1 MFYILF
7 FPKIVEIDRVL
18 KKVSEGV
25 EMFESMIDKLEAAP
39 PGNQKEKCESD
50 LKKEI
55 KKLQRLRDQIKSWLS
70 MNEIKDKSA
79 LMENRKL
86 IEQQMERFKVIEREM
101 KTKAFSKEGLSQS
114 AKLDPKEKEKL
125 ETSEWVSSM
134 VDELDRQRE
143 MKEAESETLQRG
155 MKKGKKD
162 HAKTERL
169 KEFEH
174 QIERYKFHVGRLE
187 LINRLLGNDQ
197 LDTEQV
203 LSIQEDIKYFVESNQ
218 EPDFE
223 EDEYIYDD
231 LNLEEEE
238 RIYSIP
244 NAEDVANPSPEDED
258 EETEKLG
265 KGPSLPPPAKASSL
279 QVQTQ
284 PIPRKANDSTATSPV
299 SSKSTSPLQSRSPVD
314 IKSTIAK
321 TPSAPAIQYA
331 QAAAATS
338 QRLRQD
344 SGSVTSPSAQ
354 DREDAAFDRHAETEE
369 GKSQTSPSITSQA
382 ETTTAVKHISNSSA
396 PSKPQETKDITEAL
410 PNSLSDLVSSFEAL
424 KSRAV
429 GKNDKE
435 YNSRMLDASFTLVP
449 DIFECERPKQYQAKQ
464 PYQTPSYYPQT
475 ALDIFDNPAFFERV
489 DVDAL
494 FFIFYYRQ
502 GTYQQYLA
510 ARELKR
516 QSWRFHKKYLTWFQ
530 RHDEPQTITEDYEQ
544 GTYIYFDYEH
554 AWCQRK
560 KSDFRFEYKFL
571 EDSDFI

>member
-1 MFYILF
+1 MKKLQ
-7 FPKIVEIDRVL
+7 VEIDRVL

-86 IEQQMERFKVIEREM
+86 IELQMERFKVIEREM

-114 AKLDPKEKEKL
+114 QKLDPKEKEKL
-125 ETSEWVSSM
+125 EASEWISTM

-143 MKEAESETLQRG
+143 IKEAESETLQRG

-174 QIERYKFHVGRLE
+174 QIERYKWHVGRLE

-244 NAEDVANPSPEDED
+244 NAEDVANPSLEDED
-258 EETEKLG
+258 EDAESLG
-265 KGPSLPPPAKASSL
+265 RGPSLPPPTKSL
-279 QVQTQ
+279 SLEVQTQ
-284 PIPRKANDSTATSPV
+284 SIPKKANDSTATSPV

-314 IKSTIAK
+314 MKSTIVKA
-321 TPSAPAIQYA
+321 PSVPTIQYA

-354 DREDAAFDRHAETEE
+354 DKEDAFDRRNEMEE
-369 GKSQTSPSITSQA
+369 SISQPSPSIPTQPEPIAATKPS
-382 ETTTAVKHISNSSA
+382 TISSA
-396 PSKPQETKDITEAL
+396 PPKPQETKDITAAL

-502 GTYQQYLA
+502 STYQQYLA

-571 EDSDFI
+571 EDSDYI

>member
-1 MFYILF
+1 
-7 FPKIVEIDRVL
+7 EIDRVL

-86 IEQQMERFKVIEREM
+86 IELQMERFKVIEREM

-125 ETSEWVSSM
+125 EASEWISSM

-174 QIERYKFHVGRLE
+174 QIERYKWHVGRLE

-197 LDTEQV
+197 LDTDQV

-244 NAEDVANPSPEDED
+244 NAEDVANPSPEDE
-258 EETEKLG
+258 G
-265 KGPSLPPPAKASSL
+265 
-279 QVQTQ
+279 
-284 PIPRKANDSTATSPV
+284 
-299 SSKSTSPLQSRSPVD
+299 
-314 IKSTIAK
+314 
-321 TPSAPAIQYA
+321 
-331 QAAAATS
+331 
-338 QRLRQD
+338 
-344 SGSVTSPSAQ
+344 
-354 DREDAAFDRHAETEE
+354 
-369 GKSQTSPSITSQA
+369 
-382 ETTTAVKHISNSSA
+382 
-396 PSKPQETKDITEAL
+396 
-410 PNSLSDLVSSFEAL
+410 
-424 KSRAV
+424 
-429 GKNDKE
+429 
-435 YNSRMLDASFTLVP
+435 
-449 DIFECERPKQYQAKQ
+449 
-464 PYQTPSYYPQT
+464 
-475 ALDIFDNPAFFERV
+475 
-489 DVDAL
+489 
-494 FFIFYYRQ
+494 
-502 GTYQQYLA
+502 
-510 ARELKR
+510 
-516 QSWRFHKKYLTWFQ
+516 
-530 RHDEPQTITEDYEQ
+530 
-544 GTYIYFDYEH
+544 
-554 AWCQRK
+554 
-560 KSDFRFEYKFL
+560 
-571 EDSDFI
+571 

>member
-1 MFYILF
+1 MSMKKLQAD
-7 FPKIVEIDRVL
+7 IDRVL

-55 KKLQRLRDQIKSWLS
+55 KKLQRLRDQIKTWIS

-114 AKLDPKEKEKL
+114 AKLDPREKEKL
-125 ETSEWVSSM
+125 ETSEWLSTT

-143 MKEAESETLQRG
+143 VKEAELETMQRG
-155 MKKGKKD
+155 TKKGKKD
-162 HAKTERL
+162 HAKNERM

-174 QIERYKFHVGRLE
+174 QIERYKWHVNRLE

-203 LSIQEDIKYFVESNQ
+203 LSIQEDVKYFVESNQ

-244 NAEDVANPSPEDED
+244 NADDVVPSLEDEVLSED
-258 EETEKLG
+258 DPELLG
-265 KGPSLPPPAKASSL
+265 SGRIPSLPPAKSTSL
-279 QVQTQ
+279 QVQTT
-284 PIPRKANDSTATSPV
+284 PIPKRKDDSTATSPV
-299 SSKSTSPLQSRSPVD
+299 STKSNSPLLARSPVD
-314 IKSTIAK
+314 IKP
-321 TPSAPAIQYA
+321 PSAKMPVAPTIQYA
-331 QAAAATS
+331 QAAASHT
-338 QRLRQD
+338 QRNRTD
-344 SGSVTSPSAQ
+344 SGTGSTQSVHDRSDDDDAKANVPAPASIHTEPVVAEGNGIRRISPSKQ
-354 DREDAAFDRHAETEE
+354 EQKD
-369 GKSQTSPSITSQA
+369 PSA
-382 ETTTAVKHISNSSA
+382 NM
-396 PSKPQETKDITEAL
+396 PST
-410 PNSLSDLVSSFEAL
+410 LSDLVSSFEAL

-429 GKNDKE
+429 GKSDQD
-435 YNSRMLDASFTLVP
+435 YNSTMLDASFMLVP

-530 RHDEPQTITEDYEQ
+530 RHEEPQTITEDYEQ

-560 KSDFRFEYKFL
+560 KSDFRFEYRFL
-571 EDSDFI
+571 EDSDLI

>member
-1 MFYILF
+1 MSMKKLQ
-7 FPKIVEIDRVL
+7 DRVL

-55 KKLQRLRDQIKSWLS
+55 KKLQRLRDQIKTWIS

-86 IEQQMERFKVIEREM
+86 IEQQMEKFKVIEREM

-125 ETSEWVSSM
+125 ETSEWLSST
-134 VDELDRQRE
+134 VEELDRQRE
-143 MKEAESETLQRG
+143 MKEAELETMQRG
-155 MKKGKKD
+155 TKKGKKD
-162 HAKTERL
+162 HAKAERI

-174 QIERYKFHVGRLE
+174 QIERYKWHVNRLE

-203 LSIQEDIKYFVESNQ
+203 LSIQEDVKYFVESNQ

-244 NAEDVANPSPEDED
+244 NAEDVANPTPEED
-258 EETEKLG
+258 DLDPDLKPG
-265 KGPSLPPPAKASSL
+265 KGPSLPPPPTKTASL
-279 QVQTQ
+279 HVQTQ
-284 PIPRKANDSTATSPV
+284 SIPKQGKDDSAATSPV
-299 SSKSTSPLQSRSPVD
+299 STKSSSPLHARSPVD
-314 IKSTIAK
+314 IKPSPVK
-321 TPSAPAIQYA
+321 TPAAPTIQYA
-331 QAAAATS
+331 QAAAAHAQRMRTESGTGSTQSTHDRNDQAADNQSETDDAKVNATTAAFS
-338 QRLRQD
+338 QPETAVP
-344 SGSVTSPSAQ
+344 SGRASSASPSKQQQQQQQQ
-354 DREDAAFDRHAETEE
+354 DKKD
-369 GKSQTSPSITSQA
+369 P
-382 ETTTAVKHISNSSA
+382 TAN
-396 PSKPQETKDITEAL
+396 L
-410 PNSLSDLVSSFEAL
+410 PPALSDLVSSFEAL

-429 GKNDKE
+429 GKSDQD
-435 YNSRMLDASFTLVP
+435 YNFKMLDASFMLVP

-475 ALDIFDNPAFFERV
+475 ALDIFDNPAFFERI

-530 RHDEPQTITEDYEQ
+530 RHEEPQTITEDYEQ

-560 KSDFRFEYKFL
+560 KSDFRFL
-571 EDSDFI
+571 EDSDLI

>member
-1 MFYILF
+1 MFLEIAD
-7 FPKIVEIDRVL
+7 IDRVL

-55 KKLQRLRDQIKSWLS
+55 KKLQRLRDQIKTWIS

-86 IEQQMERFKVIEREM
+86 IEQQMEKFKVIEREM

-125 ETSEWVSSM
+125 ETSEWLSNM

-143 MKEAESETLQRG
+143 MTEAELETMQRG
-155 MKKGKKD
+155 TKKGKKD
-162 HAKTERL
+162 HSKVERM

-174 QIERYKFHVGRLE
+174 QIERYKWHVNRLE

-203 LSIQEDIKYFVESNQ
+203 LSIQEDVKYFVESNQ

-244 NAEDVANPSPEDED
+244 NAEDVANPSPEED
-258 EETEKLG
+258 DLDPDVKLV
-265 KGPSLPPPAKASSL
+265 KGPSLPPAKALSL

-284 PIPRKANDSTATSPV
+284 TIPKKGKEDSAATSPV
-299 SSKSTSPLQSRSPVD
+299 STKSSSPLHARSPVD
-314 IKSTIAK
+314 IKPSPIK
-321 TPSAPAIQYA
+321 TPAVPTIQYA
-331 QAAAATS
+331 QAAAAHA
-338 QRLRQD
+338 QRMRTD
-344 SGSVTSPSAQ
+344 SGTASTQSIHDRSDDADNQEETDDSKVIAPNSTIARSEPLSASIYSTDRISPSKQQ
-354 DREDAAFDRHAETEE
+354 DKKDPTANLPHA
-369 GKSQTSPSITSQA
+369 
-382 ETTTAVKHISNSSA
+382 
-396 PSKPQETKDITEAL
+396 
-410 PNSLSDLVSSFEAL
+410 LSDLVSSFEAL

-429 GKNDKE
+429 GKGDQD
-435 YNSRMLDASFTLVP
+435 YNSRMLDASFMLVP

-475 ALDIFDNPAFFERV
+475 ALDIFDNPAFFERI

-530 RHDEPQTITEDYEQ
+530 RHEEPQTITEDYEQ

-560 KSDFRFEYKFL
+560 KSDFR
-571 EDSDFI
+571 